1 MNIFQG
7 SSDIPYHLS
16 VGGLITNSNDEICC
30 HYFDLNSTASRQSTK
45 RDLYLLMR
53 ETIASNESIDDALH
67 RGALAEMGAKIKI
80 GHFLG
85 SKISTFPDN
94 SNERIIRKT
103 TIYFHLE
110 LIEQNE
116 SWRTAE
122 IPEGQSVLMW
132 LKPKMLIKRMETQQS
147 DSHTGLDES
156 QIVNNYLK
164 TLAN

>member
-1 MNIFQG
+1 
-7 SSDIPYHLS
+7 
-16 VGGLITNSNDEICC
+16 
-30 HYFDLNSTASRQSTK
+30 
-45 RDLYLLMR
+45 MR